1 MSLCKVNHVF
11 LILYFSQIQQII
23 EGKLFP
29 MKALGYFAVVTGK
42 GRESSGSA
50 YFLLD
55 SRENCLNGTVAALF
69 SFSRKQQ

>member
-1 MSLCKVNHVF
+1 
-11 LILYFSQIQQII
+11 
-23 EGKLFP
+23 

-42 GRESSGSA
+42 GRERSGSA

-69 SFSRKQQ
+69 FFLQETAVKALNLLKNTKRNFFKIQSC

>member
-1 MSLCKVNHVF
+1 
-11 LILYFSQIQQII
+11 
-23 EGKLFP
+23 

-55 SRENCLNGTVAALF
+55 SRETCLSGTVAAL
-69 SFSRKQQ
+69 SFFFQGTAVKALNLLKNMKRNFFKIQSC

>member
-1 MSLCKVNHVF
+1 
-11 LILYFSQIQQII
+11 
-23 EGKLFP
+23 

-42 GRESSGSA
+42 GKESFGSA

-69 SFSRKQQ
+69 FFLQATAVKVLNLLKNMKRNFFKIQSC